1 MVTVSNKLDW
11 SECTGQVA
19 QSRDSSYNKQR
30 NRTLQNCSR
39 QKVGE
44 KRLLARI
51 KEAHE
56 VEQDWP
62 RFTDL
67 GSVRS
72 DGSRHD
78 GVRWRHDRVHVGLCN
93 PVRPWPRLWDR

>member
-1 MVTVSNKLDW
+1 MTNVSKGISKELDCP
-11 SECTGQVA
+11 ECTGQVA
-19 QSRDSSYNKQR
+19 QTGNSFYNKQR

-39 QKVGE
+39 QKVDGD
-44 KRLLARI
+44 RPLARI

-62 RFTDL
+62 GFNGL

-72 DGSRHD
+72 DGSGHD
-78 GVRWRHDRVHVGLCN
+78 GVRWWHDRVHVGPGN
-93 PVRPWPRLWDR
+93 AV

>member
-1 MVTVSNKLDW
+1 MVTVRKKLDRP
-11 SECTGQVA
+11 ECTGQVA
-19 QSRDSSYNKQR
+19 QSRDSFYNKQR
-30 NRTLQNCSR
+30 NRTLQSCSR
-39 QKVGE
+39 QKVDE
-44 KRLLARI
+44 DRPLARI

-62 RFTDL
+62 GFNGL

-78 GVRWRHDRVHVGLCN
+78 GVRWRHDWVHVGSWN
-93 PVRPWPRLWDR
+93 AVQPDRRLQDR

>member
-1 MVTVSNKLDW
+1 MEKAQASAWAFLLGGVKCGRPGNHRMVTLSKRLDW
-11 SECTGQVA
+11 LECVGQVA
-19 QSRDSSYNKQR
+19 QSLDSFYNKQR

-39 QKVGE
+39 QKVDVN
-44 KRLLARI
+44 RPLARI

-62 RFTDL
+62 DFNGL

-72 DGSRHD
+72 DG
-78 GVRWRHDRVHVGLCN
+78 
-93 PVRPWPRLWDR
+93 P